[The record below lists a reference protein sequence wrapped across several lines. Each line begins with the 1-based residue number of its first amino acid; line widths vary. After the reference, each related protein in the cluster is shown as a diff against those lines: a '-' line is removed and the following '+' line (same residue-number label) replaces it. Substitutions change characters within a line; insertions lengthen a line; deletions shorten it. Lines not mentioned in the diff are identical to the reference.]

1 MRFGFGRPAV
11 IQSAIEAFGQVEI
24 TPNPPHSLASDSWKG
39 LVFSLMAGNRN
50 AEALAELGKIPTDV
64 RRQLEADVEW
74 VQGIASLYFAVG
86 DIPHATLYLHRVE
99 NYLLVHRTPVP
110 ASLEVQH
117 AWLLYNL
124 KDDVA
129 LYPLLVRLDARQDL
143 TADLRQQVETLWAE
157 WAVRRADDA
166 IKSGHLV
173 RGVEI
178 LEAASQDY
186 PDNMTVRLAVA
197 GAYARVGRSQEAVT
211 LFKSLNMNEA
221 SVGDFQ
227 GAISAAISATDMAQ
241 VEAWLRI
248 ALGKYPN
255 DPIVLGLAARFEQA
269 RGNNERASA
278 FWRAAIAA
286 MPPGSGVKSL
296 DYGLIMPPGTTY
308 HTPSRGET
316 RLLLDPRLDPAPTA
330 EQLAP
335 LPSYK
340 PQTTQPP
347 VFAPSRPATAPP
359 PQATAPSTEPLPLP
373 PNAGYI
379 PNGQGTEPPNQP
391 LYVPQATNRN
401 PSPSGPVLVEQS
413 ATRQPLTGRVQLPP
427 TEETINTT
435 DSAGNPR
442 LPPLASKN
450 AAPQTAPANPRISSQ
465 PMGPTVAQTQA
476 LIAEQTDSQLTQ
488 GSATLIHNVP
498 NAPVAPMPTVQAPP
512 SKNAGQGAYNTA
524 QYTPSAQEAATGAY
538 SAPPQPTQQQQP
550 QATPPQPPAKPQA
563 SATTHHKRKENQQT
577 QTPDNAPTT
586 SNPPPEA
593 AAPPS
598 ETASP
603 AEAQQPQQP
612 APAPQEPSSEST
624 TSTGL
629 SDEELEQRNL
639 PPLRGPWIRIQRQD
653 NQLSPR
659 DLAEQQLQGIE
670 SGYSGWLGGS
680 TVLNYRTGNLGYSQ
694 LAAIEAP
701 FEASAHLGYSARIT
715 AIARPVFLDS
725 GQADGTAVISVLE
738 STISGTALTAIP
750 EPIGTLTA
758 TNVTP
763 PAQQNAVGIGGE
775 LQLAFPHFAI
785 AGGYT
790 PANFLVATF
799 TGRMKWNPGNGPFT
813 FSLTR
818 DSVKD
823 SQLSYAGLRDPAGNT
838 LSTQGQIWGGVVS
851 NQGQVQ
857 FARGDAQSGYYFNV
871 GGQYITGYHVENNNR
886 IDGNGGAWWRVF
898 TSPEYGTLSVGAN
911 FFAMHYQNNQNAF
924 THGLGGYFSPQGYF
938 LGNMPFTWSGHY
950 INHWHYNI
958 MGAVGAQAFQEDS
971 APLWPLAVDKPLEI
985 AQDNPMLPNV
995 TIVSGNY
1002 DIRSQVAYQF
1012 SPHWFVGG
1020 YLAANN
1026 TRDYTYTSVGFF
1038 VRFMFRE
1045 QPSTA
1050 TNPTGLFPWDGIRP
1064 FTVP

>member
-1 MRFGFGRPAV
+1 
-11 IQSAIEAFGQVEI
+11 
-24 TPNPPHSLASDSWKG
+24 
-39 LVFSLMAGNRN
+39 
-50 AEALAELGKIPTDV
+50 
-64 RRQLEADVEW
+64 
-74 VQGIASLYFAVG
+74 
-86 DIPHATLYLHRVE
+86 
-99 NYLLVHRTPVP
+99 
-110 ASLEVQH
+110 
-117 AWLLYNL
+117 
-124 KDDVA
+124 
-129 LYPLLVRLDARQDL
+129 
-143 TADLRQQVETLWAE
+143 
-157 WAVRRADDA
+157 
-166 IKSGHLV
+166 
-173 RGVEI
+173 
-178 LEAASQDY
+178 
-186 PDNMTVRLAVA
+186 
-197 GAYARVGRSQEAVT
+197 
-211 LFKSLNMNEA
+211 
-221 SVGDFQ
+221 
-227 GAISAAISATDMAQ
+227 
-241 VEAWLRI
+241 
-248 ALGKYPN
+248 
-255 DPIVLGLAARFEQA
+255 
-269 RGNNERASA
+269 
-278 FWRAAIAA
+278 
-286 MPPGSGVKSL
+286 
-296 DYGLIMPPGTTY
+296 
-308 HTPSRGET
+308 
-316 RLLLDPRLDPAPTA
+316 
-330 EQLAP
+330 
-335 LPSYK
+335 
-340 PQTTQPP
+340 
-347 VFAPSRPATAPP
+347 
-359 PQATAPSTEPLPLP
+359 
-373 PNAGYI
+373 
-379 PNGQGTEPPNQP
+379 
-391 LYVPQATNRN
+391 
-401 PSPSGPVLVEQS
+401 
-413 ATRQPLTGRVQLPP
+413 
-427 TEETINTT
+427 
-435 DSAGNPR
+435 
-442 LPPLASKN
+442 
-450 AAPQTAPANPRISSQ
+450 
-465 PMGPTVAQTQA
+465 MGPTVAQTQA